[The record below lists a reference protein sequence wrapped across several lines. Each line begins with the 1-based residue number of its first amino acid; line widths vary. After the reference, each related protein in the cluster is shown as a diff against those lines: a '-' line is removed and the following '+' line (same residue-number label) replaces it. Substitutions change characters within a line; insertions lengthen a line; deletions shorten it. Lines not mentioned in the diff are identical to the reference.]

1 MGCIFSMKVVR
12 PCWFLFLFLLIF
24 SLWAVFATKS
34 NVSRVVL
41 SSCTDSDFDG
51 LYVLLVLMDSYEL

>member
-12 PCWFLFLFLLIF
+12 PCWFLLIYLLIF
-24 SLWAVFATKS
+24 SLWAMFATKS

-51 LYVLLVLMDSYEL
+51 LYVLLVSMDFHDL